1 MRGGTAPWAV
11 PPAPSKARRAALYLL
26 GVGWLIFGAALW
38 VKLGMPGWLASRRPP
53 VILEAFIG
61 ETVIPYQ
68 AESLVSAVQAQP
80 FCCEVRFVSAD
91 EAHAEAV
98 KDERAR
104 TLLEA
109 YGSNPFLRSIR
120 VSLCPTSI
128 EAFRDAEVWLRKQ
141 PGVTAVRVP
150 EAMLQRLIEG
160 EALVRSSGVAVA
172 IMAAVA
178 GLLVVL
184 GGLSL
189 IGASLE
195 EELAGWARLGAGAG
209 QMMARAMRICALPAL
224 AASAAAAVIM
234 EVVGLVLRIPD
245 TLSAWNIPP
254 VPAWPHDADWMLL
267 VAGSVAGILASA
279 WVVFAVLRT
288 RGR

>member
-1 MRGGTAPWAV
+1 MSGGTAPWAV
-11 PPAPSKARRAALYLL
+11 SPVPSKARRAAIYLL

-38 VKLGMPGWLASRRPP
+38 VKLGMPGWLSSRRPP
-53 VILEAFIG
+53 VMLEAFVG

-68 AESLVSAVQAQP
+68 VESMVAAVQTQP

-120 VSLCPTSI
+120 VTLCPTSI

-160 EALVRSSGVAVA
+160 EALVRSSGMAVA
-172 IMAAVA
+172 LMGVLA

-195 EELAGWARLGAGAG
+195 DELAGWARLGAGTG
-209 QMMARAMRICALPAL
+209 QMMARSLRVCALPAVL
-224 AASAAAAVIM
+224 ASVVSAVIL
-234 EVVGLVLRIPD
+234 ELAGLVLRFSD
-245 TLSAWNIPP
+245 ALAAWNIPP
-254 VPAWPHDADWMLL
+254 VPEWPHNADWMLL
-267 VAGSVAGILASA
+267 LAGVTAGLLASV

>member
-1 MRGGTAPWAV
+1 MSGGIAPWAV
-11 PPAPSKARRAALYLL
+11 KPGPSKARRAALYLL
-26 GVGWLIFGAALW
+26 VVGWLIFGSALW
-38 VKLGMPGWLASRRPP
+38 VRLGMPGWLSSRRPP
-53 VILEAFIG
+53 VVLEAFVG

-68 AESLVSAVQAQP
+68 AESLVAAVQTQP

-98 KDERAR
+98 KDDRAR
-104 TLLEA
+104 LLLEA

-120 VSLCPTSI
+120 VTLCPNSI

-150 EAMLQRLIEG
+150 ESVLQRLLEG
-160 EALVRSSGVAVA
+160 EALVHSSGLAVA
-172 IMAAVA
+172 IIAALA

-189 IGASLE
+189 IGAYLE
-195 EELAGWARLGAGAG
+195 EELAGWARLGAGTG
-209 QMMARAMRICALPAL
+209 QMMMRSLRVCALPAL
-224 AASAAAAVIM
+224 VASAVAAVIM
-234 EVVGLVLRIPD
+234 EVAGLVLRFSD
-245 TLSAWNIPP
+245 TLSAWNIPA
-254 VPAWPHDADWMLL
+254 VPGWPHDADWMLVAAGA
-267 VAGSVAGILASA
+267 VAGLLASV

>member
-1 MRGGTAPWAV
+1 MSGGIAPWAV
-11 PPAPSKARRAALYLL
+11 KPGPSKARRAALYLL
-26 GVGWLIFGAALW
+26 VVGWLIFGSALW
-38 VKLGMPGWLASRRPP
+38 VRLGMPGWLSSRRPP
-53 VILEAFIG
+53 VVLEAFVG

-68 AESLVSAVQAQP
+68 AESLVAAVQTQP

-98 KDERAR
+98 KDDRAR
-104 TLLEA
+104 LLLEA

-120 VSLCPTSI
+120 VTLCPNSI

-141 PGVTAVRVP
+141 PGITAVRVP

-160 EALVRSSGVAVA
+160 EALVRSSGLAVA

-195 EELAGWARLGAGAG
+195 DELAGWSRLGAGAG
-209 QMMARAMRICALPAL
+209 QLMARSVRVVALPAVL
-224 AASAAAAVIM
+224 ASAAAGALM
-234 EVVGLVLRIPD
+234 ELVGLVLRFSD
-245 TLSAWNIPP
+245 TLSAWNIPA
-254 VPAWPHDADWMLL
+254 VPDWPHGADWMLL
-267 VAGSVAGILASA
+267 AAGATAGILASA
-279 WVVFAVLRT
+279 WVVFAVHRT

>member
-1 MRGGTAPWAV
+1 MRGGAAPWAV

-26 GVGWLIFGAALW
+26 GVGWLIFSAALW
-38 VKLGMPGWLASRRPP
+38 VRLGMPGWLSSRRPP
-53 VILEAFIG
+53 VMLEAFIG
-61 ETVIPYQ
+61 DTVIPYQ
-68 AESLVSAVQAQP
+68 AESLVDAVQAQP
-80 FCCEVRFVSAD
+80 FCCEVRFVSSD

-98 KDERAR
+98 KDDRAR

-120 VSLCPTSI
+120 VTLCPTSI

-150 EAMLQRLIEG
+150 ETMLQRLIDGEG
-160 EALVRSSGVAVA
+160 LVRSSGLAVA

-209 QMMARAMRICALPAL
+209 QMMARSLRVCALPAL
-224 AASAAAAVIM
+224 AASAVAAVVM
-234 EVVGLVLRIPD
+234 ELLGLVLRFSD
-245 TLSAWNIPP
+245 TLSAWNIPA
-254 VPAWPHDADWMLL
+254 VPDWPHSADWMLL
-267 VAGSVAGILASA
+267 TAGALAGVLASA

>member
-1 MRGGTAPWAV
+1 VSGGTAPWAV
-11 PPAPSKARRAALYLL
+11 PPVPSKARRAALYLL
-26 GVGWLIFGAALW
+26 GVGWLIFGSALW
-38 VKLGMPGWLASRRPP
+38 VKLGMPDWLSSRRPP
-53 VILEAFIG
+53 VVLEAFIG

-68 AESLVSAVQAQP
+68 AESLVAAVQTQP
-80 FCCEVRFVSAD
+80 FCCEVRYVSAD

-104 TLLEA
+104 ALLEA

-120 VSLCPTSI
+120 VTLCPNSI

-160 EALVRSSGVAVA
+160 EVLIRSSGLAVA
-172 IMAAVA
+172 LMAGLA

-209 QMMARAMRICALPAL
+209 QMMTRSLRVCAMPAL
-224 AASAAAAVIM
+224 LASLVAGVLM
-234 EVVGLVLRIPD
+234 ELVGLVLRFSD
-245 TLSAWNIPP
+245 ALSAWNIPP
-254 VPAWPHDADWMLL
+254 VPSWPHDADWMLL
-267 VAGSVAGILASA
+267 IAGAVAGILASA